1 MNAPSG
7 KLHNLTSLSL
17 RGCYLLHDV
26 GLSSFLNLCSDKLTT
41 LNVSHTKVSGVGLNV
56 PSGKLSNL
64 TNLDL
69 EYCSELDDAGLSSFL
84 NLCSDQLITLDVS
97 GVYISEEFLA
107 NVQTSQPGLKIRI
120 DFDLD

>member
-1 MNAPSG
+1 M
-7 KLHNLTSLSL
+7 
-17 RGCYLLHDV
+17 
-26 GLSSFLNLCSDKLTT
+26 
-41 LNVSHTKVSGVGLNV
+41 SGVHESCKHKMIFSENYAIV
-56 PSGKLSNL
+56 YCYL

-120 DFDLD
+120 DSDLD